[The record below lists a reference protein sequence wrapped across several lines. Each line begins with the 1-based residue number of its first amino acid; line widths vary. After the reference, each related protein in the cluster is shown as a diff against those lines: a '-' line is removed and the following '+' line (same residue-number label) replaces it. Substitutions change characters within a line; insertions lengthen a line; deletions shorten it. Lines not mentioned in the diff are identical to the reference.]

1 MKLLLERK
9 YLKDTYTIGN
19 LYINGEFFCN
29 VLEDKVRIPFIKIPK
44 ETAIPYGIYKVII
57 TYSGKFQ
64 REMPLLNDV
73 PQYQGIRIHS
83 GNTEVDTE
91 GCLLVGENKVIGK
104 VINSKI
110 TFDKLY
116 PILKETFDKGEEI
129 TIEIV

>member
-9 YLKDTYTIGN
+9 YLMDTYTIGK
-19 LYINGEFFCN
+19 LSINGEYFCD
-29 VLEDKVRIPFIKIPK
+29 VLEDKVRMPFIKIPK
-44 ETAIPYGIYKVII
+44 ETAIPYGTYIVSI

-64 REMPLLNDV
+64 REMPLLNNV
-73 PQYQGIRIHS
+73 PQYSGIRIHS

-91 GCLLVGENKVIGK
+91 GCLLVGENKIKGK
-104 VINSKI
+104 VINSKV

>member
-9 YLKDTYTIGN
+9 YLMDTYTIGK
-19 LYINGEFFCN
+19 LSINGVYFCD
-29 VLEDKVRIPFIKIPK
+29 VLEDKVRIPFIKISK
-44 ETAIPYGIYKVII
+44 ETAIPYGTYIVTI

-64 REMPLLNDV
+64 REMPLLNNV
-73 PQYQGIRIHS
+73 PQYEGIRIHS

-91 GCLLVGENKVIGK
+91 GCLLVGENKVKGK

-116 PILKETFDKGEEI
+116 PILKETFDKGEKI

>member
-9 YLKDTYTIGN
+9 YLLPTYTIGK
-19 LYINGEFFCN
+19 LSIDGIYFCD
-29 VLEDKVRIPFIKIPK
+29 VLEDTVRVPFIKISK
-44 ETAIPYGIYKVII
+44 ETAIPYGTYVVTI
-57 TYSGKFQ
+57 TYSNKFQ

-73 PQYQGIRIHS
+73 PQYEGIRIHS

-91 GCLLVGENKVIGK
+91 GCLLVGENKVKGK
-104 VINSKI
+104 VVNSKL

-116 PILKETFDKGEEI
+116 PILRETFDKGEEI

>member
-9 YLKDTYTIGN
+9 YLGDSYTIGH
-19 LYINGEFFCN
+19 LSINGEYFCD
-29 VLEDKVRIPFIKIPK
+29 VLEDKVRVPFIKIPK
-44 ETAIPYGIYKVII
+44 ETAIPYGTYKVTI
-57 TYSGKFQ
+57 TYSNKFQ

-91 GCLLVGENKVIGK
+91 GCLLVGENKVKGK

-129 TIEIV
+129 TIKIV

>member
-9 YLKDTYTIGN
+9 YLLPSYTIGK
-19 LYINGEFFCN
+19 LSIDGIYFCD
-29 VLEDKVRIPFIKIPK
+29 VLEDTVRVPFVKIPG
-44 ETAIPYGIYKVII
+44 ETAIPYGTYIVTI
-57 TYSGKFQ
+57 TYSDKFQ

-73 PQYQGIRIHS
+73 PEYTGIRIHS
-83 GNTEVDTE
+83 GNTEADTE
-91 GCLLVGENKVIGK
+91 GCLLVGENKVVGK